1 MINVVF
7 EGSNET
13 DKKELIKKIKKI
25 YNSKNYKVGMYGEID
40 RKSKT
45 YKNFEKNVDD
55 YFSSFLN
62 KASNDAVQNVFST
75 YY

>member
-45 YKNFEKNVDD
+45 YKNFEKN
-55 YFSSFLN
+55 
-62 KASNDAVQNVFST
+62 
-75 YY
+75 